1 MVFKKIKFKYIV
13 FFILL
18 LVLCNKS
25 FAQQEPLTKQTIE
38 DLIENIASSTDAEID
53 YTSLYEDLNF
63 FLNNPLNL
71 NSASKEDLERLQI
84 LNDFQVKSLLD
95 YIKQQG
101 KMLSVYE
108 LQLVYG
114 FTMNDILNILPFIT
128 ISDTPLEASFK
139 FNNALKYGNNQ
150 IFLRGQEVLEEQTG
164 YSFITDSALLEKPN
178 SRYLGSSYKIY
189 TKYKYNYKN
198 KIYWGFTAEKD
209 PGEEFFTGNNKNGF
223 DFYSAHLQINNIG
236 IIKTITL
243 GDYQAKFGQGLLL
256 WSDMSLG
263 KTPYVLNIRKKAQGL
278 RKYSSTNENV
288 FMRGVGTTVAI
299 KNFEV
304 SAFYSKKKI
313 DANIKDSTDND
324 IASVSSFQNTGYHS
338 IYSEIIDK
346 DAIGEQIFGG
356 NITYNHSRFKIG
368 ITGLNYRYDVDL
380 VKDTTPENQFDFQ
393 GNQNSNLSIDYQ
405 FRLWD
410 FSFFGEEAISENG
423 GKAFLNGMLIN
434 LAPQISLSA
443 IHRYY
448 EKNYQANYGNA
459 FAESSSNSNESG
471 LYFGVEIHPVKHW
484 KITAYFDNYKFP
496 WIKTGV
502 DAPSSGYDWFFQTD
516 YNPTRNLSMYL
527 RVKNEEKLV
536 NHNTTSGIDE
546 LVNQSNF
553 KIRFHISS
561 RINDQ
566 LSLKNRIETTT
577 FSEES
582 ENSDYGYLI
591 YQDIFYDLKKIP
603 LSINMRFAVF
613 DTDSYDARI
622 YAYESDI
629 LYAFSIPAYYSK
641 GTRTYFNLKY
651 TIGKFMDVWLRYSQT
666 YYSDLDVISSGLNQ
680 INGNAKSE
688 IKAQLR
694 IKF

>member
-1 MVFKKIKFKYIV
+1 MIFNKFKFIA
-13 FFILL
+13 FIILL
-18 LVLCNKS
+18 LALHNKS
-25 FAQQEPLTKQTIE
+25 LAQQELITKHPIE
-38 DLIENIASSTDAEID
+38 DLIDNIASSSDDEID
-53 YTSLYEDLNF
+53 YTSIYEDLNF

-71 NSASKEDLERLQI
+71 NSASKEDFERLKI
-84 LNDFQVKSLLD
+84 LNDFQIKSLLD
-95 YIKQQG
+95 YIKKHG
-101 KMLSVYE
+101 KMLSLYE

-114 FTMNDILNILPFIT
+114 FTMNDILTILPFIT
-128 ISDTPLEASFK
+128 ISDTSVDASFK
-139 FNNALKYGNNQ
+139 FKNALKYGNNQ
-150 IFLRGQEVLEEQTG
+150 IFLKAQDIIEDQVG
-164 YSFITDSALLEKPN
+164 YSYITDSALLENPN
-178 SRYLGSSYKIY
+178 SRYLGSSYKAY
-189 TKYKYNYKN
+189 VKYKYNYKN

-223 DFYSAHLQINNIG
+223 DYYSAHFQINNIG
-236 IIKTITL
+236 IVKTITL
-243 GDYQAKFGQGLLL
+243 GDFQARFGQGLLL

-263 KTPYVLNIRKKAQGL
+263 KTPYVLNIRRKAQGL
-278 RKYSSTNENV
+278 RKYSSTNENA
-288 FMRGVGTTVAI
+288 FMRGVGTTVTI

-313 DANIKDSTDND
+313 DANIQDSTDND

-338 IYSEIIDK
+338 IPSEIIDK

-356 NITYNHSRFKIG
+356 NISFNHSRFKIG
-368 ITGLNYRYDVDL
+368 ITGLNYQYDVDL
-380 VKDTTPENQFDFQ
+380 VKDISPKNQFDFQ

-405 FRLWD
+405 FGLLD
-410 FSFFGEEAISENG
+410 FNFFGEEAISENG
-423 GKAFLNGMLIN
+423 GMAFLNGMLIN

-443 IHRYY
+443 MHRYY
-448 EKNYQANYGNA
+448 DKNYQANYGNA

-484 KITAYFDNYKFP
+484 KITAYFDNYKFY

-527 RVKNEEKLV
+527 RIKNEEKPV
-536 NHNTTSGIDE
+536 NKNAISGIDE
-546 LVNQSNF
+546 LVNQSIF

-561 RINDQ
+561 RISDQ
-566 LSLKNRIETTT
+566 LSLKNRIETST
-577 FSEES
+577 FSEGS
-582 ENSDYGYLI
+582 ENPDYGYMI

-603 LSINMRFAVF
+603 LSLNMRFAVF

-641 GTRTYFNLKY
+641 GTRAYFNLKY
-651 TIGKFMDVWLRYSQT
+651 TIGKFLDIWLRYSQT

-680 INGNAKSE
+680 INGNTKSE